1 MDKIEIEKRLEE
13 LSTRILPDGMSED
26 EKIEILS
33 ELDNLLIF
41 APDNTDI
48 LFWKA
53 MVYECTNDYLNA
65 VNIYTKIL
73 EIEPE
78 NKDIINSIKSCKE
91 LMLWSEKKT
100 ENIKASAHSPAKP
113 SIMEKVSIWYI
124 LLGKVIILAIFF
136 YFCFMK

>member
-33 ELDNLLIF
+33 ELDGLLNF

-53 MVYECTNDYLNA
+53 MVYECTDDYLNA

-100 ENIKASAHSPAKP
+100 EKTLESAHSPEKP
-113 SIMEKVSIWYI
+113 SIMEKISIWYI
-124 LLGKVIILAIFF
+124 LLGKVIILALFF
-136 YFCFMK
+136 YFCFMQ